1 MFVNFSSL
9 IDESEET
16 KKLNLDEDQTQPQL
30 PSDEDM
36 EDILEHID
44 EDVEIPDD
52 DEEDLEDTDMI
63 TDTIPMLKEKIEPE
77 DEAPINV
84 VTTSPNG
91 HSSEMPISLSG
102 SLPKLPPL
110 PPIPPPLLNLEFLK
124 VPYLTNF
131 FLKKDLCKIL

>member
-1 MFVNFSSL
+1 MFQLLVNFSSL

-16 KKLNLDEDQTQPQL
+16 KKLNSEEDQTQPQL

-77 DEAPINV
+77 DAPINV
-84 VTTSPNG
+84 VTTTPNG
-91 HSSEMPISLSG
+91 HPSEMPISVSG
-102 SLPKLPPL
+102 TLPKLPPL

-124 VPYLTNF
+124 VHY
-131 FLKKDLCKIL
+131 

>member
-1 MFVNFSSL
+1 
-9 IDESEET
+9 
-16 KKLNLDEDQTQPQL
+16 
-30 PSDEDM
+30 M

-44 EDVEIPDD
+44 EDVEIPDDD

-77 DEAPINV
+77 DQDAPINV

-91 HSSEMPISLSG
+91 HSSEMPISDQFSG

-124 VPYLTNF
+124 LSNLLYMFIYFSVEIHF
-131 FLKKDLCKIL
+131 FLVYL